1 MRDALLIVAVLTG
14 YSLFLLASPQGRCWR
29 CWGKRRCKRWI
40 WFGRLVR
47 CRRCKG
53 TGKRRRL
60 AAVAVH
66 RFLWSVIGDRLAGRH
81 RERQQDGGDHADVR

>member
-14 YSLFLLASPQGRCWR
+14 YSLFLLVSPQGRCWR
-29 CWGKRRCKRWI
+29 CWGKRRCK
-40 WFGRLVR
+40 
-47 CRRCKG
+47 RCKG

-66 RFLWSVIGDRLAGRH
+66 RFLWSVIGDRLAERH
-81 RERQQDGGDHADVR
+81 RERHQDGS